1 MKTKR
6 LFIILS
12 LAIVSGAVA
21 GYSALRYLRERPT
34 ALMAAE
40 VSRETLPVMVA
51 TRDLGLGEV
60 LTEADLRI
68 VEWPGA
74 AIPEGYARTAAEV
87 IGRGV
92 VSDIRTNEPILDTKL
107 ADAAAGGGLPPLIP
121 PGMRALA
128 VRVDDV
134 VGVAGFVTPQT
145 RVDVILTM
153 TPAGSQDPVSK
164 LILQNVR
171 ALAAGT
177 ELRRNDQGEPMEVTV
192 VTVLVTPGDAEKLVL
207 SATQGRIQ
215 LALRNTLD
223 LETVDT
229 DGERMSGL
237 LSGARRPTRG
247 SVRIGTTG
255 PASTP
260 GILVMYQG
268 GVRTLISY

>member
-6 LFIILS
+6 LFLILA

-34 ALMAAE
+34 TLMAAE

-51 TRDLGLGEV
+51 ARDLGLGEV
-60 LTEADLRI
+60 LTEDDLRV
-68 VEWPGA
+68 VEWPGS
-74 AIPEGYARTAAEV
+74 AIPEGYARTAAQV

-92 VSDIRTNEPILDTKL
+92 VSDLRANEPILDTKL
-107 ADAAAGGGLPPLIP
+107 ADAAAGGGLPALIP

-153 TPAGSQDPVSK
+153 TPVGSQDPVSK

-215 LALRNTLD
+215 MALRNTLD

-229 DGERMSGL
+229 EGERMSGL
-237 LSGARRPTRG
+237 LSGPRRPTRAA
-247 SVRIGTTG
+247 VRVGTTG
-255 PASTP
+255 PLSTP
-260 GILVMYQG
+260 GILEMYQG